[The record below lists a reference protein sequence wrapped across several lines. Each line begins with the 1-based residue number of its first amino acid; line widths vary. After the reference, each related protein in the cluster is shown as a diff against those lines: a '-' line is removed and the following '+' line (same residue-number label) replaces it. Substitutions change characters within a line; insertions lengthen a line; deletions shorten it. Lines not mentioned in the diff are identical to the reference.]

1 MQQIRVGLD
10 LGLNVEGRDR
20 EQYSTNVGRPRKFDG
35 KGRAAVR
42 KLGKILIRAVPD
54 IEANLEASQT

>member
-1 MQQIRVGLD
+1 LD